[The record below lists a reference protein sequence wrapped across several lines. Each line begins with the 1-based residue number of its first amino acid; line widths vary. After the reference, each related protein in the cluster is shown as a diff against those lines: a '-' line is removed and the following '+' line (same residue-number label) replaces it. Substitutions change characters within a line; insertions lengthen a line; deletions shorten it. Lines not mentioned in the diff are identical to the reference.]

1 MNVNL
6 ERTTSQDIIQIGSMN
21 VPIKDNGK
29 RPIVSNNKVVT
40 LISRT
45 STAANNHEAS
55 RSGFNSKYFLP
66 RWCPSGLKYTQRRK
80 LQCMRFQK
88 KKEKEIEKQRD
99 EACNQYRPMV
109 P

>member
-1 MNVNL
+1 
-6 ERTTSQDIIQIGSMN
+6 MN

-29 RPIVSNNKVVT
+29 RLIVSNNKVVT
-40 LISRT
+40 LISGT
-45 STAANNHEAS
+45 STAVNNHEAS
-55 RSGFNSKYFLP
+55 GSGFNSKYFFP
-66 RWCPSGLKYTQRRK
+66 RWCPPGLNCTQRRK
-80 LQCMRFQK
+80 LQRLRFQE